1 MDEARLAKAKKKLR
15 EGYKEASTAKEKRK
29 IQVIEAT
36 PANGRP
42 APVSSCT
49 TMSSSRG
56 K

>member
-1 MDEARLAKAKKKLR
+1 M
-15 EGYKEASTAKEKRK
+15 ASTAKEKRK

-36 PANGRP
+36 PAKGRP

-49 TMSSSRG
+49 TKSSRG